1 MQMRRSA
8 VILIAA
14 VVCLWAVPN
23 DAHAQKVPF
32 PELSEL
38 KGGGPVSLGVA
49 GGTTTGVSL
58 KVWPARAHGIVLHL
72 GGAPP
77 VLNSLSVHLS
87 YRLHFPPIVAP
98 DGGPVLHF
106 QIGPAFR
113 TRLVFSAATFAEL
126 GGGVVVGASVTVP
139 SWPVEFFAEVQ
150 PTFAGSVSAPGTGLG
165 LGVEG
170 VGGVRVSFGRK
181 NRTVSTMDDEGKS
194 WDSPEPVTLEP
205 EPVSE
210 EGNEGTEGEAAA
222 SERGEGASE
231 ESEQAPE

>member
-14 VVCLWAVPN
+14 VACLGAVPN
-23 DAHAQKVPF
+23 AHAQKVPL

-38 KGGGPVSLGVA
+38 KEGGPVSLGLA

-77 VLNSLSVHLS
+77 VLNSMSVHLS

-165 LGVEG
+165 LGMEG
-170 VGGVRVSFGRK
+170 VGGVRVAFRKK
-181 NRTVSTMDDEGKS
+181 NRTVATLDDEGKS
-194 WDSPEPVTLEP
+194 WGRHETVTLEP
-205 EPVSE
+205 EPSPE
-210 EGNEGTEGEAAA
+210 EGDEGTEGKEAA
-222 SERGEGASE
+222 SEGGEGASE
-231 ESEQAPE
+231 ESEEAPE